1 MSYVGYEWI
10 RQQLKLQVF
19 PIRRPA
25 RVSPVSRL
33 AVEDNALRVPAAVA
47 PQGDSLLA
55 HLLFAVKH
63 EGINLQVLA
72 QCLPKLAAHEMLAA
86 VMAQPS
92 GRYVRI
98 LGFLWEAFSQQ
109 LLAEELLVTGPT
121 VAVFDPKRYI
131 CGPDQ
136 RCARWR
142 VNFNGLGNT
151 GYCVTV
157 ERTPEITELLAQ
169 NILEKA
175 NAFACGLSQQTLDRA
190 MSWAYLHETQSSF
203 AIEHEQPLQDKAQAF
218 VQLLRQAHEPRLL
231 DESYLVALQNLC
243 ITNPLD
249 KAVFYRH
256 QQNWLQGPLR
266 GAMGVTYVPPE
277 PSEVRLL
284 MAELLK
290 LANHWHGQVEPLVA
304 ASVLSFAFVFIHPF
318 MDGNGRL
325 SRFLY
330 HYMLAQSGQLRK
342 GLLLPVSVA
351 MKRNEDAYLQALQSF
366 SVPMREQWQVHWLG
380 DENYTFDLLGEY
392 SLYRYWDATECVLF
406 GLRMAQQALEQDL
419 YEETRFLQAFDRIYR
434 AIDQRFDVR
443 GKDLSVLVIG
453 ALQNQGKVSNNRRRQ
468 FQDSV
473 QPQVF
478 DAIEEQICEQQEEGK
493 R

>member
-1 MSYVGYEWI
+1 MLYVGYEWI

-19 PIRRPA
+19 PLRRPA
-25 RVSPVSRL
+25 SVGPVSRL
-33 AVEDNALRVPAAVA
+33 TVEGYALRVPASVA
-47 PQGDSLLA
+47 PQDDSLLE

-72 QCLPKLAAHEMLAA
+72 QCLPKLPADEMLAA

-92 GRYVRI
+92 GRYVRV
-98 LGFLWEAFSQQ
+98 LGFLWETFSQQ
-109 LLAEELLVTGPT
+109 LLAEQLPGAGPT
-121 VAVFDPKRYI
+121 VAVFEPKRYI

-142 VNFNGLGNT
+142 VNFNGLGHV

-157 ERTPEITELLAQ
+157 ERTPEITELLEQ
-169 NILEKA
+169 NTLEKA

-266 GAMGVTYVPPE
+266 GAMGVTYVPPV
-277 PSEVRLL
+277 PTEVGPL
-284 MAELLK
+284 MEELLQ
-290 LANHWHGQVEPLVA
+290 LVNHWHGKVDPLVA

-351 MKRNEDAYLQALQSF
+351 MKRNEDAYLQALQNF
-366 SVPMREQWQVHWLG
+366 SVPMREHWQVQWLG
-380 DENYTFDLLGEY
+380 DEDYTFDLLSDH

-419 YEETRFLQAFDRIYR
+419 FEETRFLQAFDRVYR

-468 FQDSV
+468 FQDTV

-478 DAIEEQICEQQEEGK
+478 DAIEEQIREQQESIG
-493 R
+493 

>member
-1 MSYVGYEWI
+1 MSHIGYEWVC
-10 RQQLKLQVF
+10 QQLKLRVF
-19 PIRRPA
+19 PLRRPA
-25 RVSPVSRL
+25 SVGPVSRL
-33 AVEDNALRVPAAVA
+33 TVEGNALRVPASVA
-47 PQGDSLLA
+47 PQDDSLLE
-55 HLLFAVKH
+55 HLLLAVKH
-63 EGINLQVLA
+63 ECINLQVLA
-72 QCLPKLAAHEMLAA
+72 QCLPKLPADEMLAA

-92 GRYVRI
+92 GRYVRV
-98 LGFLWEAFSQQ
+98 LGFLWETFSQQ
-109 LLAEELLVTGPT
+109 LLAEQLPVAGPT
-121 VAVFDPKRYI
+121 VAVFEPKRYI

-142 VNFNGLGNT
+142 VNFNGLGHV

-157 ERTPEITELLAQ
+157 ERTPEITELLEQ

-266 GAMGVTYVPPE
+266 GAMGVTYVPPV
-277 PSEVRLL
+277 PAQVGPL
-284 MAELLK
+284 MEELLQ
-290 LANHWHGQVEPLVA
+290 LANHWHGKVDPLVA

-351 MKRNEDAYLQALQSF
+351 MQRNEDDYLQALQSF
-366 SVPMREQWQVHWLG
+366 SVPMREYWQVNWLG
-380 DENYTFDLLGEY
+380 DEDYTFDLLSEH
-392 SLYRYWDATECVLF
+392 SLYRYWDASECVLF

-419 YEETRFLQAFDRIYR
+419 FEETRFLQAFDRVYR

-468 FQDSV
+468 FQDTV

-478 DAIEEQICEQQEEGK
+478 DAIEEQIFEQQESIG
-493 R
+493 

>member
-25 RVSPVSRL
+25 RVGPVSRL
-33 AVEDNALRVPAAVA
+33 AIEDNALRVPAAVA

-72 QCLPKLAAHEMLAA
+72 QCLPKLAANEMLAA

-218 VQLLRQAHEPRLL
+218 VQLLRQAHESRLL

-290 LANHWHGQVEPLVA
+290 LANHWHGKVEPLVA

-366 SVPMREQWQVHWLG
+366 SIPMREHWQVGWLG
-380 DENYTFDLLGEY
+380 DEDYTFDLLADQ

-419 YEETRFLQAFDRIYR
+419 YEETRFLQAFDRVYR
-434 AIDQRFDVR
+434 AIDLRFDVR
-443 GKDLSVLVIG
+443 GKDLSVLVIS
-453 ALQNQGKVSNNRRRQ
+453 ALQNQGKVSSNRRRQ
-468 FQDSV
+468 FQNTV

-478 DAIEEQICEQQEEGK
+478 DAIEELISDI
-493 R
+493 